1 MKHKTLRKSSVLLC
15 LLLLVTMTVAVG
27 FSFNRT
33 SAQALTW
40 DELLEQR
47 TSTDIV
53 NIDGGTDIR
62 TVAQNIKQ
70 DVYLNAGRVNL
81 YGIITEMIPAACFYT
96 EGAFAHMGT
105 EWGFVIV
112 TKADASFWNNWLM
125 IVDFSYTHLYSPTN
139 EIVENHAL
147 YRMENL
153 LQLRVSTSKNE
164 NGYFIQE
171 PHSHYGFEFVLDSIG
186 LSARLYNEN
195 QPNLGDEDYIYE
207 NDTGDIF
214 SFGRLYWQGYVE
226 QEQNAKL
233 LPDMYSISKSVANA
247 SIDIALGAIG
257 YVSPAAKVVTQAI
270 KLRKDIAIKVL
281 ERISEYKTDLFA
293 LQVAPT
299 DMRVDFL
306 PKPTQKENGY
316 DYSRDILLNQS
327 ASSDTLYLGTDKNS
341 NQNNGFIELEVEMV
355 PCDKNSRLQLCWG
368 FTVLFRELGITY
380 GLGQVGQSFE
390 LYELDESQGKEPHI
404 FTTTLDRRVTT
415 IAAPTLQAGK
425 NATRLLD
432 QDSYMIYEFEPQ
444 AYGRYTFA
452 VEDVQTRYPG
462 WQPQLVLFEQ
472 YDKNIPGTYWPSTI
486 TDLSYADLA
495 AMPHHG
501 LGKLTFDV
509 NASNV
514 GKRYYIMVYSD
525 CINDGDKVDCSLT
538 MHPPQ
543 LSVGQ
548 AVTTPLKQTNSGY
561 QATFEFTPN
570 TTGNYRLTDIPDGVT
585 VAVDRF
591 EASRIGTATEER
603 QQGANCYLKAGET
616 YVVILHATEPHTLSF
631 TLGVGGSLEQTA
643 DRFTYTN
650 TLTVP
655 KTGCAYVKFVPQ
667 GFSGTYNVTLS
678 SVGSGRPQFT
688 VFVFDKDFDLPESL
702 NSELQGNILP
712 VDEQYR
718 LQAGKEYFIGVY
730 GNNAD
735 RYDVSVSATFAPP
748 TVTRGN
754 NSLYLAAGDNS
765 FVFTPPIGLS
775 YTFTVTSGN
784 TITQAYKQTG
794 GYTAQPYTS
803 PMTLE
808 GGATYLF
815 VVNATQD
822 NSANLHIEAGS
833 APTLT
838 LEGDNR
844 FDAAQTEFVGQ
855 FTAPTDGAYSLHAD
869 SGTVRLYDDALQEVY
884 AANGQYILYRGI
896 PYYVVLSYPSPTVG
910 AVTIELSAQDIALFY
925 NEYTDTAGTKNY
937 TFVNP
942 RAAEVKF
949 IVDGQ
954 SGMRYEV
961 QILDRYGNPY
971 GAETFTKSGAV
982 SAHIGTGSYIVSVKA
997 DGAFRYAFEYADSTR
1012 DMSLQASGMYV
1023 LNGGTVEVLAGGQY
1037 GISLSAT
1044 AAGSTYSLRYTATYS
1059 VAPSAYA
1066 RIENGKLLITATNAS
1081 TTFTLTA
1088 QTIGGTI
1095 NKTVRIVPAFT
1106 FTQSFAPVTEGH
1118 KSFMAYT
1125 LAQASAK
1132 ANTFSLRATIRFNDT
1147 AFERTFVSGRAVV
1160 DVTEYMLAE
1169 NYAYDATVT
1178 VSTPSGSYTVTIG
1191 KVQIANSTAHFQENV
1206 TYSAKYTHLNL
1217 STYKNYS
1224 VSLLR
1229 IPASVEVLTLE
1240 RKGTTDTL
1248 YGLHLDIAVS
1258 DKPLVLTM
1266 DSIYMVGPYTKSLIT
1281 SKRDIIFNCIGYS
1294 QLTGGFG
1301 SDEYNTLLDGKS
1313 AIDMPNNTLTINGSG
1328 TLNLCGGLG
1337 SNASPN
1343 GNTVTYAG
1351 NGGNCVEVGNLILNA
1366 YRVTITGGA
1375 AGYGNRGEDGRDG
1388 ANGTGEGGNGY
1399 DGAAGTMGA
1408 YGGDGGMGIVIYGSK
1423 LVIYSD
1429 RLTVTGGSGGA
1440 GGTGGSG
1447 GAGGDGAPGRD
1458 GKLFVNSTPGGNG
1471 GNGGNGGRGGN
1482 GGAGGIALRATDFN
1496 KVINLS
1502 GENYTDMLRR
1512 YGKAGYGGSGGTGGA
1527 GGQGGPGGNKMFGGN
1542 AESGANGSD
1551 GQNGAK
1557 GSGG

>member
-1 MKHKTLRKSSVLLC
+1 MYSRVMSLQQSKSLPKTQK
-15 LLLLVTMTVAVG
+15 LLLR
-27 FSFNRT
+27 S
-33 SAQALTW
+33 
-40 DELLEQR
+40 DY
-47 TSTDIV
+47 
-53 NIDGGTDIR
+53 
-62 TVAQNIKQ
+62 K
-70 DVYLNAGRVNL
+70 
-81 YGIITEMIPAACFYT
+81 
-96 EGAFAHMGT
+96 
-105 EWGFVIV
+105 
-112 TKADASFWNNWLM
+112 NN
-125 IVDFSYTHLYSPTN
+125 D
-139 EIVENHAL
+139 
-147 YRMENL
+147 
-153 LQLRVSTSKNE
+153 Q
-164 NGYFIQE
+164 NGYIE
-171 PHSHYGFEFVLDSIG
+171 FETLVD
-186 LSARLYNEN
+186 
-195 QPNLGDEDYIYE
+195 
-207 NDTGDIF
+207 DT
-214 SFGRLYWQGYVE
+214 
-226 QEQNAKL
+226 
-233 LPDMYSISKSVANA
+233 
-247 SIDIALGAIG
+247 
-257 YVSPAAKVVTQAI
+257 
-270 KLRKDIAIKVL
+270 
-281 ERISEYKTDLFA
+281 
-293 LQVAPT
+293 
-299 DMRVDFL
+299 RV
-306 PKPTQKENGY
+306 
-316 DYSRDILLNQS
+316 
-327 ASSDTLYLGTDKNS
+327 
-341 NQNNGFIELEVEMV
+341 
-355 PCDKNSRLQLCWG
+355 NSRLEVSFG
-368 FTVLFRELGITY
+368 FNVILY
-380 GLGQVGQSFE
+380 GQPTPILIGHVTPDA
-390 LYELDESQGKEPHI
+390 DEEQANKPFPFLQINE
-404 FTTTLDRRVTT
+404 TRVTAD
-415 IAAPTLQAGK
+415 AAPTLQAGK

-432 QDSYMIYEFEPQ
+432 QDSYMIYEFAPQ
-444 AYGRYTFA
+444 AYGQYTFA

-486 TDLSYADLA
+486 TDLSYTDLA

-570 TTGNYRLTDIPDGVT
+570 TTGNYRLTGIPDGVT

-591 EASRIGTATEER
+591 EASRIGTATEAR

-667 GFSGTYNVTLS
+667 GFSGPYDVTLS

-688 VFVFDKDFDLPESL
+688 VFVFDKDFDLPECL
-702 NSELQGNILP
+702 NSELQGNVLP
-712 VDEQYR
+712 VGGQYR

-794 GYTAQPYTS
+794 GGYTAQPYTS

-855 FTAPTDGAYSLHAD
+855 FTAPTDGAYSLHAG
-869 SGTVRLYDDALQEVY
+869 SGTVRLYDDALQEVH
-884 AANGQYILYRGI
+884 AANGQYVLYRGI

-1012 DMSLQASGMYV
+1012 DMSLQASGIYV

-1044 AAGSTYSLRYTATYS
+1044 AAGSPYSLRYTATYS

-1081 TTFTLTA
+1081 ATFTLTA

-1169 NYAYDATVT
+1169 SYAYDATVT
-1178 VSTPSGSYTVTIG
+1178 VSTPNGSYTVTIG

-1206 TYSAKYTHLNL
+1206 SYTAKYTHLNL

-1229 IPASVEVLTLE
+1229 IPASIEVLTLE

-1281 SKRDIIFNCIGYS
+1281 SKRDIILNCISYS
-1294 QLTGGFG
+1294 ELTGGFG
-1301 SDEYNTLLDGKS
+1301 SDEYNTLLDGKP

-1328 TLNLCGGLG
+1328 TINFRGGLG

-1366 YRVTITGGA
+1366 YRVTIIGGA
-1375 AGYGNRGEDGRDG
+1375 AGCGNHGTNGRDG

-1399 DGAAGTMGA
+1399 DGTDGTMGA

-1423 LVIYSD
+1423 LVIYTE
-1429 RLTVTGGSGGA
+1429 RLTVTGGA
-1440 GGTGGSG
+1440 GGSG
-1447 GAGGDGAPGRD
+1447 GYGGDGGDGGNGAPGRD